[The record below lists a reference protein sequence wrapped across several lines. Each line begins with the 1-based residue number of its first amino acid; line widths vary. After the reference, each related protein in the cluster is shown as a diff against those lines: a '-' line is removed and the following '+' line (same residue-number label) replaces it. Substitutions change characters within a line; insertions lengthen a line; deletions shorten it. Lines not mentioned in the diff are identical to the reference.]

1 MRYRFISI
9 RRSVRTVLQYLMASP
24 LTSDP
29 YERDQL
35 FQTILDRRAAILI
48 APISTIALAAMVIYH
63 TSASWPVLWA
73 AAELLLTALRWKV
86 MVEANVASQEKRRE
100 SANKLLVFGA
110 LWSLLL
116 GIAIYLC
123 MASGIVPL
131 IVVSAIIG
139 TAAACVV
146 SSRNA
151 ATPRHALL
159 LLILIAAPF
168 AAGLAGSPIP
178 GMTVA
183 AMLIIPWIASLYLFI
198 EQNHA
203 SMLRMIKAERRAH
216 TMAITDELTGLFN
229 RMHFAERRA
238 KLDSRAPPKAG
249 YCFLS
254 LDLDG
259 FKEVNDQYG
268 HPAGD
273 FLLRAASHRML
284 DSVRLGDAIFRMG
297 GDEFLFLLPKAND
310 EDCARI
316 ASRLIET
323 MTAPFTLP
331 NGETVTIGASIGSA
345 CIDGTLTEAMAVLHA
360 ADAALYRAK
369 AGGKGQHVHAAA

>member
-1 MRYRFISI
+1 MHYRFIPL
-9 RRSVRTVLQYLMASP
+9 RRVMRALFQFMMASP

-35 FQTILDRRAAILI
+35 FQTILDRRAAVLI
-48 APISTIALAAMVIYH
+48 APISTIALAAMVVYL
-63 TSASWPVLWA
+63 TSATWPIFWVG
-73 AAELLLTALRWKV
+73 AELLLTALRWKV
-86 MVEANVASQEKRRE
+86 MVEANSASLEKRRE
-100 SANKLLVFGA
+100 HASLLMVLGV

-131 IVVSAIIG
+131 IVVAAIIG
-139 TAAACVV
+139 TAAACIVT
-146 SSRNA
+146 SRNA

-168 AAGLAGSPIP
+168 AAGLARSPIP
-178 GMTVA
+178 GMTLA
-183 AMLIIPWIASLYLFI
+183 AVLIIPWIASLYLFVG
-198 EQNHA
+198 QNHA
-203 SMLRMIKAERRAH
+203 SMLRMIKAERSAH
-216 TMAITDELTGLFN
+216 TMARTDELTGLFN
-229 RMHFAERRA
+229 RMHFTERRA
-238 KLDSRAPPKAG
+238 KLDARDPRKGG

-259 FKEVNDQYG
+259 FKEVNDRYG

-284 DSVRLGDAIFRMG
+284 DNVRLGDVIFRMG

-310 EDCARI
+310 EDCTRV
-316 ASRLIET
+316 ASRLIAAI
-323 MTAPFTLP
+323 TAPFTLP
-331 NGETVTIGASIGSA
+331 DGNTVTIGASVGSA
-345 CIDGTLTEAMAVLHA
+345 CIDGSLKEAMSVLQA

-369 AGGKGQHVHAAA
+369 ANGKGNHVHAAA